1 MKKGIAASKG
11 YAIGKVFLQVN
22 EEIVITDKKVSDIE
36 AEKAKLQKALDDSR
50 TQLEKI
56 KEKALIE
63 MGAEKAQVFEAHITL
78 LDDPEFTGAMQNEI
92 ESNSINSMKAV
103 QSVTDMFVSIFDAME
118 DAYMKERAADI
129 KDVSKRIIS
138 NLAGKGG
145 EAFAITEGNT
155 IVVAHDLTP
164 SDTAQLD
171 RSKVVGFI
179 TDIGGRTSHA
189 AIMARTLE
197 IPAVL
202 GLGDIT
208 TSVKTGDSVI
218 VDGLTGDVIINP
230 SEEVIAEYTKK
241 KEKFQAE
248 QEELKKLIDVKTTT
262 KSGRRIEVCGNI
274 GKPEDV
280 LGVIANGGDGVG
292 LFRTEFLYMDRESAP
307 TEEEQ
312 FESYKFVLEKMEGK
326 QVVIRT
332 LDIGGDKT
340 LPYLPLPQ
348 EMNPFL
354 GYRAIRLCLDR
365 KEIFKVQ
372 LRALLRASVF
382 GKLCVM
388 FPMISGIQEFRQAKE
403 VVEECKAELRAEG
416 KEYSENIQWGIMVEI
431 PAAAVMADE
440 LAKEVDFFSI
450 GTNDLIQYTLAADR
464 MSEKV
469 SYLYNPMHP
478 AVLRLIKM
486 TIDGAHSQ
494 GKWVGMCGEMA
505 GDETAIPTLVEY
517 GLDEF
522 SMSATSILT
531 AKKIMLEQE

>member
-22 EEIVITDKKVSDIE
+22 EEIAITDEKISDIE

-63 MGAEKAQVFEAHITL
+63 MGAEKAQVFEEHITL

-103 QSVTDMFVSIFDAME
+103 KSVTDMFVSIFDAME

>member
-22 EEIVITDKKVSDIE
+22 EEITITDKKVSDIE

-103 QSVTDMFVSIFDAME
+103 KSVTDMFVSIFDAME

-505 GDETAIPTLVEY
+505 GDEAAIPTLVEY